1 MQQWFLVQSTRK
13 PGIYMGSSFLH
24 FFFTS
29 PTGLVSLHLHG
40 LHHEILSLLLHMA
53 DLIWAFAG
61 FCGLFPPFFSRFGT
75 KSCQWALAQLAPP
88 TLISFRWRMRS
99 WVQNSLSA
107 CVIYQ
112 SKKNKKYLAHVR
124 AKWSLHL
131 HMDRVL
137 IEGIN
142 LIQCQ
147 LSKLLYQ
154 IGGETKVKGS

>member
-61 FCGLFPPFFSRFGT
+61 FCGLCPPFFSRFGT

-99 WVQNSLSA
+99 WIQNSLSA

-112 SKKNKKYLAHVR
+112 SKKNKNIWLT
-124 AKWSLHL
+124 WELNDLSICIW
-131 HMDRVL
+131 
-137 IEGIN
+137 IE
-142 LIQCQ
+142 
-147 LSKLLYQ
+147 YW
-154 IGGETKVKGS
+154 